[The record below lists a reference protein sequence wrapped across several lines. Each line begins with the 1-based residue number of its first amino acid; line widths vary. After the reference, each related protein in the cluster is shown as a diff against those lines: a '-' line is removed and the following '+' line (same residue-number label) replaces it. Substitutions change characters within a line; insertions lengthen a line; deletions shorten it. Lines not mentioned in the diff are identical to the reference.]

1 MRFLDFQDPI
11 SPSDPS
17 ITIGRGASFQCH
29 EEARCTEPTSRFAG
43 PTSSNSMLVALHK
56 RVNDKLTFR
65 LRKCPRISATLP
77 GTQRVTRTVV
87 DSGPTVT
94 EGSIVIIF
102 AESVRW
108 A

>member
-1 MRFLDFQDPI
+1 
-11 SPSDPS
+11 
-17 ITIGRGASFQCH
+17 
-29 EEARCTEPTSRFAG
+29 
-43 PTSSNSMLVALHK
+43 MLVALHK

-108 A
+108 ARFALHRARTPKRAILIDIAFGGG